1 MRPVRVWRVWTQRPS
16 FILPLVLL
24 VTRTNERQC
33 SMTVDY
39 NTWKRDLCLA
49 SAWCVI
55 KISAKTKARL
65 EQWNMSQVFTLMSL
79 YLTTDTS
86 FVSRSV
92 LWIHECQIEVQHLS
106 FFTLSLSDSL
116 FHGFWWC
123 FSCSLLI
130 HECKMTC
137 VLINIIRHVTQ
148 AHGTHLRTAASLAFL
163 FNIRILRTSHCIH
176 GSTSKTSS
184 GSEEK
189 PQLSLLVTSSTTAI
203 NVHYIK

>member
-1 MRPVRVWRVWTQRPS
+1 M
-16 FILPLVLL
+16 
-24 VTRTNERQC
+24 ER
-33 SMTVDY
+33 
-39 NTWKRDLCLA
+39 RELCLA
-49 SAWCVI
+49 SAWCYVI
-55 KISAKTKARL
+55 KISAKTKARVK
-65 EQWNMSQVFTLMSL
+65 QWNMSQVLTLMSL
-79 YLTTDTS
+79 YYLTTDTS

-163 FNIRILRTSHCIH
+163 FNIRILARHIAFMDQHLKQHPDPRKSRNCRC
-176 GSTSKTSS
+176 
-184 GSEEK
+184 
-189 PQLSLLVTSSTTAI
+189 SLLLLPLPLMFTTLSRENQSHHQPLDACQMRF
-203 NVHYIK
+203 